1 MSEFISVK
9 EASIQWNLSE
19 RTVRNY
25 CSLGRV
31 DGAILVGKTWAIPVG
46 TKKPKRANE
55 KEGKTIFWKGCVLKR
70 RIKSKA
76 ASTIS

>member
-31 DGAILVGKTWAIPVG
+31 NGAILMGKTWKIPTG
-46 TKKPKRANE
+46 AKKPIRVNE
-55 KEGKTIFWKGCVLKR
+55 KEGKNYLLERLRFEKKNQIKGRHLP
-70 RIKSKA
+70 
-76 ASTIS
+76 

>member
-31 DGAILVGKTWAIPVG
+31 DEAILMGKHGKFPRKQRNRSEPM
-46 TKKPKRANE
+46 KK
-55 KEGKTIFWKGCVLKR
+55 KEKTIFWKGY
-70 RIKSKA
+70 A
-76 ASTIS
+76 

>member
-31 DGAILVGKTWAIPVG
+31 NGAILMGKTWKIPVG
-46 TKKPKRANE
+46 AKKRSEPMKKKE
-55 KEGKTIFWKGCVLKR
+55 KLSFGKATLRKEESNQR
-70 RIKSKA
+70 RHLP
-76 ASTIS
+76 

>member
-9 EASIQWNLSE
+9 EASIQRNPSE

-31 DGAILVGKTWAIPVG
+31 NGAILMGKTWKIPAG
-46 TKKPKRANE
+46 AKKPIRANE
-55 KEGKTIFWKGCVLKR
+55 KEGKNYLWKGCVLKR

>member
-31 DGAILVGKTWAIPVG
+31 NGAILMGKTWKIPAG
-46 TKKPKRANE
+46 AKKPIRANE
-55 KEGKTIFWKGCVLKR
+55 KEGKTIFWKGY
-70 RIKSKA
+70 A
-76 ASTIS
+76 

>member
-31 DGAILVGKTWAIPVG
+31 NGAILVGKTWAIPVG

-55 KEGKTIFWKGCVLKR
+55 KEGKNYLLERLRFEKKNQIKGRHLP
-70 RIKSKA
+70 
-76 ASTIS
+76 